1 MPLLRNH
8 RDDPTFERAGP
19 IFVHGP
25 NHPRDARS
33 HKRQRRFLAS
43 VLGVASASRL
53 DWIGRFDRL
62 HAVTKG
68 RRGTRNTSATRPQGI
83 SETLRKIPDRIRWSQ
98 NTGISTPDHRR
109 TTSRF
114 RRRASL
120 IAARSRAVKT
130 IVRTCR
136 SNEAAT
142 ARNPAQS
149 TALTRIAKSKPTQSS
164 LRFSA
169 PLRPSLMS
177 RRLAH

>member
-8 RDDPTFERAGP
+8 RDDPTLERAGP